1 VKQIVLITGGSGGIG
16 SETARRVAARGD
28 RPVLIAR
35 DEARLQ
41 TIAQSIEAPYYV
53 ADVLDHDAF
62 AATVDRIET
71 EIGEIDAVVH
81 AVGSITIRPLHALS
95 LEEWRNTLEINA
107 TSAFVVVK
115 ATVTKMMRRK
125 RGSFVLFS
133 TVAAQ
138 RGLQNHE
145 AISAAKSAVEG
156 LVRTAAISY
165 ARYNLRFN
173 AVAPALTKTDL
184 SKSLWSNETTLAA
197 SVAMHPLGRVGEPAD
212 PAAAAA
218 FLISDD
224 ASWIT
229 GQVLGVDGGLSVGSL
244 PPRVIAS

>member
-1 VKQIVLITGGSGGIG
+1 V
-16 SETARRVAARGD
+16 
-28 RPVLIAR
+28 AR
-35 DEARLQ
+35 DAERVQAV
-41 TIAQSIEAPYYV
+41 AESIDAPYYV
-53 ADVLDHDAF
+53 ADVLDPDGF
-62 AATVDRIET
+62 AAVVERIET
-71 EIGEIDAVVH
+71 EVGEIDAVVH

-95 LEEWRNTLEINA
+95 LEDWRSTLEINA
-107 TSAFVVVK
+107 TSAFIVVK

-125 RGSFVLFS
+125 RGAFVLFS

-165 ARYNLRFN
+165 ARYNIRFN
-173 AVAPALTKTDL
+173 AVAPALTKTGL

-197 SVAMHPLGRVGEPAD
+197 SVALHPLGRVGEPAD
-212 PAAAAA
+212 PSAAAA
-218 FLISDD
+218 FLISQD

-229 GQVLGVDGGLSVGSL
+229 GQVLGVDGGLGAGSL
-244 PPRVIAS
+244 PPRVVAS